1 MNCKLWVGNLEWK
14 SCEVGVVILEV
25 GIQSMSCKIAYS
37 SCGDWNYKFWGEI
50 ASFEIVIAN
59 WVCGY
64 MKLRL

>member
-1 MNCKLWVGNLEWK
+1 MNCKLWVENLECK

-25 GIQSMSCKIAYS
+25 GIQSWSCKIKYS

-59 WVCGY
+59 YVCGCV
-64 MKLRL
+64 KLRL